1 VTTDR
6 AERSADAIRELIVTG
21 RLTPGQRLSEQSVS
35 ESLDV
40 SRNTLREAFRI
51 LVHEGLLVRRP
62 NAGVAVARPTL
73 ADVVDIYR
81 VRRLIEVPVLAAG
94 DPAHPGARTMRDAV
108 DAALAA
114 RLGGDWRDIAA
125 ANMRFHSGIVALAG
139 SARLD
144 RVHANLSAEL
154 RLSFGLLGDD
164 NGAFFDGFV
173 DRNAGLLRRFLAGDA
188 DGAAADLNRYLTD
201 SERMLQDMVDRA
213 GPPGAA
219 DAADSTPGAADTVSP

>member
-1 VTTDR
+1 MTTDR

-35 ESLDV
+35 ETLDV

-81 VRRLIEVPVLAAG
+81 VRRLIEVPALAAG

-125 ANMRFHSGIVALAG
+125 ANMRFHSGIVSLA
-139 SARLD
+139 SSPRLD

-154 RLSFGLLGDD
+154 RLSFGLLGE

-173 DRNAGLLRRFLAGDA
+173 DRNASLLRRFLSGDA

-201 SERMLQDMVDRA
+201 SERMLQDIVDGA
-213 GPPGAA
+213 GVPGV
-219 DAADSTPGAADTVSP
+219 ADTVSP

>member
-1 VTTDR
+1 MTVDR
-6 AERSADAIRELIVTG
+6 AERSADAIRELIVSG
-21 RLTPGQRLSEQSVS
+21 RLAPGQRLSEQAVS
-35 ESLDV
+35 ETLDV

-62 NAGVAVARPTL
+62 NAGVAVARPTF

-125 ANMRFHSGIVALAG
+125 ANMRFHAGIVALAG
-139 SARLD
+139 SPRLD

-154 RLSFGLLGDD
+154 RLSFGLLGD

-188 DGAAADLNRYLTD
+188 AGAADDLNRYLTD

-213 GPPGAA
+213 GAAGA
-219 DAADSTPGAADTVSP
+219 PDTVSP

>member
-1 VTTDR
+1 MKPDR

-62 NAGVAVARPTL
+62 NAGVAVTRPTL
-73 ADVVDIYR
+73 ADIVDIYR
-81 VRRLIEVPVLAAG
+81 VRRLIEVPALAAG
-94 DPAHPGARTMRDAV
+94 DPAHEGARAMRDAV

-139 SARLD
+139 SPRLD
-144 RVHANLSAEL
+144 RLHANLSAEL

-164 NGAFFDGFV
+164 GAFFDGFV
-173 DRNAGLLRRFLAGDA
+173 DRNAGLLRRFLGGDA
-188 DGAAADLNRYLTD
+188 AGAAADLDRYLSD
-201 SERMLQDMVDRA
+201 SQRMLQSVVDA
-213 GPPGAA
+213 DGARPA
-219 DAADSTPGAADTVSP
+219 PDTVTR

>member
-21 RLTPGQRLSEQSVS
+21 RLTPGQRLSEQAVS

-51 LVHEGLLVRRP
+51 LAHEGLLVRRP

-81 VRRLIEVPVLAAG
+81 VRRLIEVPALAAG
-94 DPAHPGARTMRDAV
+94 NPAHPGARAMQDAV

-125 ANMRFHSGIVALAG
+125 ANMRFHSGIVALA
-139 SARLD
+139 SSPRLD

-154 RLSFGLLGDD
+154 RLAFGLLGDD
-164 NGAFFDGFV
+164 GAFFDGFV
-173 DRNAGLLRRFLAGDA
+173 DRNASLLRRFLAGDA
-188 DGAAADLNRYLTD
+188 DGAAADLNRYLAD
-201 SERMLQDMVDRA
+201 SERMLQDIVDGGVADGA
-213 GPPGAA
+213 G
-219 DAADSTPGAADTVSP
+219 TPGAADTVSR

>member
-1 VTTDR
+1 MIVDR

-21 RLTPGQRLSEQSVS
+21 RLAPGQRLSEQAVS

-81 VRRLIEVPVLAAG
+81 LRRLIEVPALAAG

-125 ANMRFHSGIVALAG
+125 ANMRFHAGIVALAG
-139 SARLD
+139 SPRLD

-154 RLSFGLLGDD
+154 RLAFGLLGE
-164 NGAFFDGFV
+164 NGSFFDGFV

-188 DGAAADLNRYLTD
+188 AGAAADLNRYLTD
-201 SERMLQDMVDRA
+201 SERMLQARVDDA
-213 GPPGAA
+213 ALPGAPA
-219 DAADSTPGAADTVSP
+219 TVSP

>member
-1 VTTDR
+1 MTTDR

-21 RLTPGQRLSEQSVS
+21 RLTPGQRLSEQAVS
-35 ESLDV
+35 ETLDV

-81 VRRLIEVPVLAAG
+81 VRRLIEVPALAGG

-125 ANMRFHSGIVALAG
+125 ANMRFHSGIVALA
-139 SARLD
+139 SSPRLD

-154 RLSFGLLGDD
+154 RLSFGLLGE

-173 DRNAGLLRRFLAGDA
+173 DRNASLLRRFLSGDA

-201 SERMLQDMVDRA
+201 SERMLQDIVD
-213 GPPGAA
+213 GAA
-219 DAADSTPGAADTVSP
+219 VPGAADTVSP

>member
-1 VTTDR
+1 MKPDR

-21 RLTPGQRLSEQSVS
+21 RLTPGQRLSEQAVS

-62 NAGVAVARPTL
+62 NAGVAVAKPAL
-73 ADVVDIYR
+73 ADIVDIYR

-94 DPAHPGARTMRDAV
+94 DPAHPGARMMRDAV

-139 SARLD
+139 SPRLD

-154 RLSFGLLGDD
+154 RLSFGLLGD

-188 DGAAADLNRYLTD
+188 DGAAADLNRYLED
-201 SERMLQDMVDRA
+201 SEQMLQAMVDGA
-213 GPPGAA
+213 GAG
-219 DAADSTPGAADTVSP
+219 DAADTVSQ

>member
-1 VTTDR
+1 MTADR
-6 AERSADAIRELIVTG
+6 AERSAAAIRELIVTG
-21 RLTPGQRLSEQSVS
+21 RLSPGQRLSEQSVS

-62 NAGVAVARPTL
+62 NAGVAVPRPTL
-73 ADVVDIYR
+73 ADIVDIYR

-94 DPAHPGARTMRDAV
+94 DPAHPAARTMRDAV

-125 ANMRFHSGIVALAG
+125 ANMRFHSGIVALA
-139 SARLD
+139 SSPRLD
-144 RVHANLSAEL
+144 RMHTNLSAEL

-164 NGAFFDGFV
+164 GAFFAGFV

-188 DGAAADLNRYLTD
+188 AGAAADLDRYLAD
-201 SERMLQDMVDRA
+201 SERMLQDLVD
-213 GPPGAA
+213 GAA
-219 DAADSTPGAADTVSP
+219 EGPAADTVSR

>member
-1 VTTDR
+1 MTTDR

-21 RLTPGQRLSEQSVS
+21 RLTPGQRLSEQAVS
-35 ESLDV
+35 ETLDV

-81 VRRLIEVPVLAAG
+81 VRRLIEVPALAAG

-125 ANMRFHSGIVALAG
+125 ANMRFHSGIVSLA
-139 SARLD
+139 SSPRLD

-154 RLSFGLLGDD
+154 RLSFGLLGE

-173 DRNAGLLRRFLAGDA
+173 DRNASLLRRFLSGDA

-201 SERMLQDMVDRA
+201 SERMLQDIVDGA
-213 GPPGAA
+213 GV
-219 DAADSTPGAADTVSP
+219 PGAADTVSP

>member
-1 VTTDR
+1 MKPDR

-62 NAGVAVARPTL
+62 NAGVAVAKPAL
-73 ADVVDIYR
+73 ADIVDIYR

-94 DPAHPGARTMRDAV
+94 DPAHPGARVMGDAV

-139 SARLD
+139 SPRLD

-154 RLSFGLLGDD
+154 RLSFGLLGD

-188 DGAAADLNRYLTD
+188 DGAAADLNRYLAD
-201 SERMLQDMVDRA
+201 SERMLQAMVD
-213 GPPGAA
+213 GTGAT
-219 DAADSTPGAADTVSP
+219 DAADTVSQ

>member
-21 RLTPGQRLSEQSVS
+21 RLTPGQRLSEQAVS
-35 ESLDV
+35 ETLDV

-81 VRRLIEVPVLAAG
+81 VRRLIEVPALAAG

-125 ANMRFHSGIVALAG
+125 ANMRFHSGIVSLA
-139 SARLD
+139 SSPRLD

-154 RLSFGLLGDD
+154 RLSFGLLGE

-173 DRNAGLLRRFLAGDA
+173 DRNASLLRRFLSGDA

-201 SERMLQDMVDRA
+201 SERMLQDIVD
-213 GPPGAA
+213 GAA
-219 DAADSTPGAADTVSP
+219 VPGAADTVSP

>member
-1 VTTDR
+1 MTTDR

-21 RLTPGQRLSEQSVS
+21 RLTPGQRLSEQAVS
-35 ESLDV
+35 ETLDV

-125 ANMRFHSGIVALAG
+125 ANMRFHSGIVSLA
-139 SARLD
+139 SSPRLD

-154 RLSFGLLGDD
+154 RLSFGLLGE

-173 DRNAGLLRRFLAGDA
+173 DRNASLLRRFLSGDA
-188 DGAAADLNRYLTD
+188 DGAAADLNGYLTD
-201 SERMLQDMVDRA
+201 SERMLQDIVDGA
-213 GPPGAA
+213 GV
-219 DAADSTPGAADTVSP
+219 PGAADTVSP

>member
-1 VTTDR
+1 MTTDR

-21 RLTPGQRLSEQSVS
+21 RLTPGQRLSEQAVS
-35 ESLDV
+35 ETLDV

-81 VRRLIEVPVLAAG
+81 VRRLIEVPALAAG

-125 ANMRFHSGIVALAG
+125 ANMRFHSGIVSLA
-139 SARLD
+139 SSPRLD

-154 RLSFGLLGDD
+154 RLSFGLLGE

-173 DRNAGLLRRFLAGDA
+173 DRNASLLRRFLSGDA

-201 SERMLQDMVDRA
+201 SERMLQDIVDGA
-213 GPPGAA
+213 GVA
-219 DAADSTPGAADTVSP
+219 GAADTVSP

>member
-1 VTTDR
+1 MTADR

-21 RLTPGQRLSEQSVS
+21 RLAPGQRLSEQSVS

-73 ADVVDIYR
+73 ADIVDIYR
-81 VRRLIEVPVLAAG
+81 VRRLIEVPALAAG
-94 DPAHPGARTMRDAV
+94 HPAHPGARAMRDAV

-139 SARLD
+139 SPRLD
-144 RVHANLSAEL
+144 RLHANLSAEL

-164 NGAFFDGFV
+164 GAFFDGFV
-173 DRNAGLLRRFLAGDA
+173 DRNAGLLRRFLGGDA
-188 DGAAADLNRYLTD
+188 EGAAADLERYLVD
-201 SERMLQDMVDRA
+201 SEHALQSVVD
-213 GPPGAA
+213 A
-219 DAADSTPGAADTVSP
+219 DAARPAPDTVTP

>member
-1 VTTDR
+1 MTTDR

-21 RLTPGQRLSEQSVS
+21 RLTPGQRLSEQAVS
-35 ESLDV
+35 ETLDV

-81 VRRLIEVPVLAAG
+81 VRRLIEVPALAAG

-125 ANMRFHSGIVALAG
+125 ANMRFHSGIVALA
-139 SARLD
+139 SSPRLD

-154 RLSFGLLGDD
+154 RLSFGLLGE

-173 DRNAGLLRRFLAGDA
+173 DRNASLLRRFLSGDA

-201 SERMLQDMVDRA
+201 SERMLQDIVDGA
-213 GPPGAA
+213 GVPG
-219 DAADSTPGAADTVSP
+219 TADTVSP

>member
-1 VTTDR
+1 MTVDR
-6 AERSADAIRELIVTG
+6 AERSADAIRELIVSG
-21 RLTPGQRLSEQSVS
+21 RLAPGQRLSEQSVS
-35 ESLDV
+35 ETLDV

-62 NAGVAVARPTL
+62 NAGVAVARPTF

-94 DPAHPGARTMRDAV
+94 DPAHLGARTMRDAV

-125 ANMRFHSGIVALAG
+125 ANMRFHAGIVALAG
-139 SARLD
+139 SPRLD

-154 RLSFGLLGDD
+154 RLSFGLLGD

-188 DGAAADLNRYLTD
+188 AGAADDLNRYLTD

-213 GPPGAA
+213 GAA
-219 DAADSTPGAADTVSP
+219 GTPDTVSP

>member
-1 VTTDR
+1 MTTDR

-21 RLTPGQRLSEQSVS
+21 RLAPGQRLSEQAVS

-81 VRRLIEVPVLAAG
+81 LRRLIEVPVLAAG
-94 DPAHPGARTMRDAV
+94 HPAHPGARTMRDAV

-139 SARLD
+139 SPRLD

-154 RLSFGLLGDD
+154 RLSFGLLGD
-164 NGAFFDGFV
+164 NESFFDGFV

-201 SERMLQDMVDRA
+201 SERMLQAIVDRT
-213 GPPGAA
+213 GASS
-219 DAADSTPGAADTVSP
+219 AAATVSP

>member
-1 VTTDR
+1 LVKPDR

-21 RLTPGQRLSEQSVS
+21 RMNPGQRLSEQAVS
-35 ESLDV
+35 DSLDV

-73 ADVVDIYR
+73 ADIVDIYR

-94 DPAHPGARTMRDAV
+94 DPTHPGARAMRDAV

-139 SARLD
+139 SPRLD

-154 RLSFGLLGDD
+154 RLSFGLLGD

-188 DGAAADLNRYLTD
+188 DGAAADLNRYLMD
-201 SERMLQDMVDRA
+201 SERVLQAMVDGAVPA
-213 GPPGAA
+213 GPP
-219 DAADSTPGAADTVSP
+219 DTVSR

>member
-1 VTTDR
+1 MTTDR

-21 RLTPGQRLSEQSVS
+21 RMTPGQRLSEQSVS

-73 ADVVDIYR
+73 ADIVDIYR
-81 VRRLIEVPVLAAG
+81 VRRLIEVPALAAG
-94 DPAHPGARTMRDAV
+94 DPAHPGARVMRDAV

-139 SARLD
+139 SPRLD

-154 RLSFGLLGDD
+154 RLSFGLLGE
-164 NGAFFDGFV
+164 NGSFFDGFV

-188 DGAAADLNRYLTD
+188 DGAAADLNRYLAD
-201 SERMLQDMVDRA
+201 SERMLQGMVDGA
-213 GPPGAA
+213 ALVGPP
-219 DAADSTPGAADTVSP
+219 DTVGE

>member
-1 VTTDR
+1 LVKPDR

-21 RLTPGQRLSEQSVS
+21 RMNPGQRLSEQAVS

-51 LVHEGLLVRRP
+51 LAHEGLLVRRP

-73 ADVVDIYR
+73 ADIVDIYR

-94 DPAHPGARTMRDAV
+94 DPTHPGARAMRDAV

-139 SARLD
+139 SPRLD

-154 RLSFGLLGDD
+154 RLSFGLLGD

-188 DGAAADLNRYLTD
+188 DGAAADLNRYLMD
-201 SERMLQDMVDRA
+201 SERMLQAMVDGAVTA
-213 GPPGAA
+213 GPP
-219 DAADSTPGAADTVSP
+219 DTVSR

>member
-1 VTTDR
+1 MTADR

-21 RLTPGQRLSEQSVS
+21 RLAPGQRLSEQAVS

-81 VRRLIEVPVLAAG
+81 LRRLIEVPVLAAG
-94 DPAHPGARTMRDAV
+94 HPAHPGARTMRDAV

-139 SARLD
+139 SPRLD

-164 NGAFFDGFV
+164 GSFFDGFV
-173 DRNAGLLRRFLAGDA
+173 DRNVGLLRRFLAGDA

-201 SERMLQDMVDRA
+201 SERMLQGLVD
-213 GPPGAA
+213 GTGASS
-219 DAADSTPGAADTVSP
+219 AAATVSP

>member
-1 VTTDR
+1 MTADR

-21 RLTPGQRLSEQSVS
+21 RLNPGQRLSEQSVS

-62 NAGVAVARPTL
+62 NAGVAVARPAL
-73 ADVVDIYR
+73 ADIVDIYR

-94 DPAHPGARTMRDAV
+94 DPAHPGARIMRDAV

-125 ANMRFHSGIVALAG
+125 ANMRFHAGIVALAG
-139 SARLD
+139 SPRLD

-154 RLSFGLLGDD
+154 RLSFGLLGD

-173 DRNAGLLRRFLAGDA
+173 DRNAGLLRRFLAGDT
-188 DGAAADLNRYLTD
+188 DGAAADLNRYLAD
-201 SERMLQDMVDRA
+201 SERMLQAMVDDA
-213 GPPGAA
+213 APVGPP
-219 DAADSTPGAADTVSP
+219 DTVSL

>member
-1 VTTDR
+1 MTTDR

-21 RLTPGQRLSEQSVS
+21 RLMPGQRLSEQAVS
-35 ESLDV
+35 ETLDV

-81 VRRLIEVPVLAAG
+81 VRRLIEVPALAAG

-125 ANMRFHSGIVALAG
+125 ANMRFHSGIVALA
-139 SARLD
+139 SSPRLD

-154 RLSFGLLGDD
+154 RLSFGLLGE

-173 DRNAGLLRRFLAGDA
+173 DRNASLLRRFLSGDA

-201 SERMLQDMVDRA
+201 SERMLQDIVDGA
-213 GPPGAA
+213 GV
-219 DAADSTPGAADTVSP
+219 PGAADTVSP

>member
-1 VTTDR
+1 VTADR

-21 RLTPGQRLSEQSVS
+21 RLAPGQRLSEQAVS

-73 ADVVDIYR
+73 ADIVDIYR
-81 VRRLIEVPVLAAG
+81 VRRLVEVPVLAAG
-94 DPAHPGARTMRDAV
+94 DPTHAGARIMRDAV

-125 ANMRFHSGIVALAG
+125 ANMRFHAGIVALAG
-139 SARLD
+139 SPRLD

-154 RLSFGLLGDD
+154 RLSFGLLGD

-188 DGAAADLNRYLTD
+188 DGAAADLNRYLMD
-201 SERMLQDMVDRA
+201 SERMLQGMVDAA
-213 GPPGAA
+213 GTAR
-219 DAADSTPGAADTVSP
+219 AADTVAP

>member
-1 VTTDR
+1 MTVDR
-6 AERSADAIRELIVTG
+6 AERSAGAIRELIVTG
-21 RLTPGQRLSEQSVS
+21 RLVPGQRLSEQTVS

-73 ADVVDIYR
+73 ADIVDIYR

-94 DPAHPGARTMRDAV
+94 DPAHPGARMMRDAV

-139 SARLD
+139 SPRLE

-164 NGAFFDGFV
+164 GDFFDGFV

-201 SERMLQDMVDRA
+201 SERMLQQMVDRA
-213 GPPGAA
+213 GTAG
-219 DAADSTPGAADTVSP
+219 TPDTVSP

>member
-1 VTTDR
+1 MTTDR

-21 RLTPGQRLSEQSVS
+21 RLTPGQRLSEQAVS
-35 ESLDV
+35 ETLDV

-81 VRRLIEVPVLAAG
+81 VRRLIEVPALAAG

-125 ANMRFHSGIVALAG
+125 ANMRFHSGIVALA
-139 SARLD
+139 SSPRLD

-154 RLSFGLLGDD
+154 RLSFGLLGE

-173 DRNAGLLRRFLAGDA
+173 DRNASLLRRFLSGDA

-201 SERMLQDMVDRA
+201 SERMLQDIVD
-213 GPPGAA
+213 GAEVPA
-219 DAADSTPGAADTVSP
+219 AADTVSP

>member
-1 VTTDR
+1 MTTDR

-21 RLTPGQRLSEQSVS
+21 RLTPGQRLSEQAVS
-35 ESLDV
+35 ETLDV

-81 VRRLIEVPVLAAG
+81 VRRLIEVPALAAG

-125 ANMRFHSGIVALAG
+125 ANMRFHSGIVSLA
-139 SARLD
+139 SSPRLD

-154 RLSFGLLGDD
+154 RLSFGLLGE

-173 DRNAGLLRRFLAGDA
+173 DRNASLLRRFLSGDA

-201 SERMLQDMVDRA
+201 SERMLQDIVD
-213 GPPGAA
+213 GAA
-219 DAADSTPGAADTVSP
+219 VRGAADTVSP

>member
-1 VTTDR
+1 MTVDR
-6 AERSADAIRELIVTG
+6 AERSAGAIRELIVTG
-21 RLTPGQRLSEQSVS
+21 RLVPGQRLSEQAVS

-73 ADVVDIYR
+73 ADIVDIYR

-139 SARLD
+139 SPRLD

-164 NGAFFDGFV
+164 GSFFDGFV

-213 GPPGAA
+213 GTAA
-219 DAADSTPGAADTVSP
+219 VPDTVSP

>member
-1 VTTDR
+1 VTPDR

-21 RLTPGQRLSEQSVS
+21 RLNPGQRLSEQAVS

-73 ADVVDIYR
+73 ADIVDIYR

-94 DPAHPGARTMRDAV
+94 DPAHPGARAMRDAV

-139 SARLD
+139 SPRLD

-154 RLSFGLLGDD
+154 RLSFGLLGD

-188 DGAAADLNRYLTD
+188 DGAAADLNRYLKD
-201 SERMLQDMVDRA
+201 SERTLQAMVDGA
-213 GPPGAA
+213 VPPGPP
-219 DAADSTPGAADTVSP
+219 DTVSR

>member
-1 VTTDR
+1 MTTDR

-81 VRRLIEVPVLAAG
+81 LRRLIEVPVLAAG

-114 RLGGDWRDIAA
+114 RLGGDWHDIAA

-139 SARLD
+139 SPRLD

-164 NGAFFDGFV
+164 GSFFDGFV

-201 SERMLQDMVDRA
+201 SERMLQAIVDGA
-213 GPPGAA
+213 GAPGPAA
-219 DAADSTPGAADTVSP
+219 TVTP

>member
-1 VTTDR
+1 MTTDR

-21 RLTPGQRLSEQSVS
+21 RLTPGQRLSEQAVS
-35 ESLDV
+35 ETLDV

-81 VRRLIEVPVLAAG
+81 VRRLIEVPALAAG

-125 ANMRFHSGIVALAG
+125 ANMRFHSGIVALA
-139 SARLD
+139 SSPRLD

-154 RLSFGLLGDD
+154 RLSFGLLGE

-173 DRNAGLLRRFLAGDA
+173 DRNASLLRRFLSGDA

-201 SERMLQDMVDRA
+201 SERMLQDIVDGA
-213 GPPGAA
+213 GVA
-219 DAADSTPGAADTVSP
+219 GAADTVSP

>member
-1 VTTDR
+1 MTVDR
-6 AERSADAIRELIVTG
+6 AERSADAIRELIVSG
-21 RLTPGQRLSEQSVS
+21 RLAPGQRLSEQSVS
-35 ESLDV
+35 ETLDV

-62 NAGVAVARPTL
+62 NAGVAVARPTF

-125 ANMRFHSGIVALAG
+125 ANMRFHAGIVALAG
-139 SARLD
+139 SPRLD

-154 RLSFGLLGDD
+154 RLSFGLLGD

-188 DGAAADLNRYLTD
+188 AGAADDLNRYLTD

-213 GPPGAA
+213 GAAGA
-219 DAADSTPGAADTVSP
+219 PDTVSP